1 MIQYKTEKLPT
12 NFVILGAFLFII
24 SIWRMILLDWAGIV
38 ILLFSIPL
46 LFTRSGLLIDPE
58 KLKLRKY
65 IGLFFIRTGKW
76 ESISGIKHLRIIRVQ
91 QTRGMAVLSIARNE
105 TNVVYK
111 LILVMPNENI
121 EILVGENDFI
131 VKAAKQISSVL
142 NVEVFNTTVEAN

>member
-1 MIQYKTEKLPT
+1 MLQYKTEKLPI
-12 NFVILGAFLFII
+12 NFIVLGAFLFII
-24 SIWRMILLDWAGIV
+24 SIWRMMLLDWIGIV
-38 ILLFSIPL
+38 FLLLSIPL
-46 LFTRSGLLIDPE
+46 LFIRSGLFIDPQN
-58 KLKLRKY
+58 LRLQKY

-76 ESISGIKHLRIIRVQ
+76 ENISGIKHLRIIKVQ
-91 QTRGMAVLSIARNE
+91 QTSGMAVLSIARNE

-131 VKAAKQISSVL
+131 VKAANQISTVL

>member
-12 NFVILGAFLFII
+12 NFIILGAFLFII
-24 SIWRMILLDWAGIV
+24 SIWRMILLDWAGIL

-46 LFTRSGLLIDPE
+46 LFIRSGLLIDPE

-142 NVEVFNTTVEAN
+142 NVEVFNTTVETN